1 MSAVATWMKEMYEDA
16 LLAMGQQVS
25 KVKEVERIKIAEHLH
40 DEFGQDLLVAKM
52 RLRML
57 SEELPE
63 QYIGSINGITEII
76 SGLIR
81 RTRATIEE
89 LYSQP
94 RGYVDIKS
102 SLKSLAEDVQIK
114 HGIACSANLDSL
126 PGKLTDEAKQ
136 VLYRAVREFL
146 CNVTKHARASRIKI
160 NVSRKHSSVKIEVKD
175 NGRGFERQKAHVSE
189 DSNGFGLL
197 SVRADLARIGAELQ
211 IFSRIGKGTRAI
223 ITVPL
228 DAA

>member
-1 MSAVATWMKEMYEDA
+1 MGAVAVRLNESASEEA
-16 LLAMGQQVS
+16 LLALGQQVT
-25 KVKEVERIKIAEHLH
+25 KVKDAERLKMAEHLH

-63 QYIGSINGITEII
+63 QYVGSINGITEII

-89 LYSQP
+89 LYSEPLGQI
-94 RGYVDIKS
+94 DLKT
-102 SLKSLAEDVQIK
+102 SLKSLAEDQIK
-114 HGIACSANLDSL
+114 RGIACSANLNSIPD
-126 PGKLTDEAKQ
+126 KLTDEAKQ
-136 VLYRAVREFL
+136 VLYRAVRELL
-146 CNVTKHARASRIKI
+146 CNVTKHARASQVKI
-160 NVSRKHSSVKIEVKD
+160 GASRKHSSVTIEVKD
-175 NGRGFERQKAHVSE
+175 NGRGFERRKAHVSE
-189 DSNGFGLL
+189 DSSGFGLL
-197 SVRADLARIGAELQ
+197 SVRADLARIGAELH

-223 ITVPL
+223 ITMPL